1 MRISDWSSDVCSSDL
16 QRLEDIEFH
25 MSLHPPNG
33 DGGMVADDLRRH
45 HRQHFALSRID
56 LPRHDR
62 AARLIRGKIKLAKAG
77 ARAGTQ
83 EPYVLRGR
91 RKWNRQRTE
100 RA

>member
-1 MRISDWSSDVCSSDL
+1 MGAFELQSCWHALFETLYARREQGDGTQDVRPD
-16 QRLEDIEFH
+16 QRLEDIEFL
-25 MSLHPPNG
+25 MSLDPPNG

-83 EPYVLRGR
+83 
-91 RKWNRQRTE
+91 
-100 RA
+100 